1 MFNFFLTKNHP
12 FEYAIKKYSRFDFI
26 KRQYL
31 HEINKL
37 LDYYHNRD
45 RSVPGGNLFYKLIH
59 GLDINIYD
67 NIGDY
72 FKYIDRN
79 SEYVA
84 KTMKLT
90 MNSAQGEVFEN
101 LFYRDNSYA
110 VINYVTSE
118 YDLYNIEKNWIHYTP
133 LTVTYSNITD
143 LDFYLFDKTKR
154 TNRTIVMVTEL
165 DVNLMLLMYYCWC
178 KQRLAQDRSTNPGAF
193 VYKILYPNMM
203 VSHIDIAI
211 FNRLMWKFYKY
222 DLPNFELDHPFHVID
237 FTRYIDDILNNIIK
251 DVDKGSYYAE
261 QLIKMIPTVTHKDML
276 EALYIN
282 RKYPTRQSEW
292 AIWIARLKYINF
304 LIDILGERGV
314 ARNRDLFYTLPS
326 KIKALENRS
335 TYFESILPNVMLTD
349 YKYEIENIKSK
360 IGRR

>member
-59 GLDINIYD
+59 GIDVNIYD
-67 NIGDY
+67 NVGDY
-72 FKYIDRN
+72 FRYVDRN

-110 VINYVTSE
+110 IVNYVTSD
-118 YDLYNIEKNWIHYTP
+118 YDLYDIEKNWIKYSP

-143 LDFYLFDKTKR
+143 LDFYLFDRTKR
-154 TNRTIVMVTEL
+154 PSSTVVMVTEL
-165 DVNLMLLMYYCWC
+165 DVNLMMLMYYHWC

-193 VYKILYPNMM
+193 VYKVLYPNMM

-211 FNRLMWKFYKY
+211 FNRLMYKFYKY
-222 DLPNFELDHPFHVID
+222 TMPEFELDHPFHIIN
-237 FTRYIDDILNNIIK
+237 FTRYIDDILNNILK
-251 DVDKGSYYAE
+251 DLDKSAYHLE
-261 QLIKMIPTVTHKDML
+261 QLINSVPTITHKDML

-292 AIWIARLKYINF
+292 AIWIARLKYMNF

-314 ARNRDLFYTLPS
+314 ARNRDLLYHLPS

-335 TYFESILPNVMLTD
+335 THFEMILPNVMLTD
-349 YKYEIENIKSK
+349 FKFEIEKIKQK